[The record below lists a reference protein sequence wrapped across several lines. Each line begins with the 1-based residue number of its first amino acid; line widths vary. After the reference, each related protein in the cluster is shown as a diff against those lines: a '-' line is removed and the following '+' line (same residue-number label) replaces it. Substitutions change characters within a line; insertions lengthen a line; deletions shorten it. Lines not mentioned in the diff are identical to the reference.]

1 LAVLAVPL
9 TVACTFSI
17 LPASTLSFP
26 TITLGLSLLFL
37 CTEGS

>member
-1 LAVLAVPL
+1 LYILAV
-9 TVACTFSI
+9 FSI
-17 LPASTLSFP
+17 LLASTLSLL

>member
-1 LAVLAVPL
+1 LYLLAV
-9 TVACTFSI
+9 FSI
-17 LPASTLSFP
+17 LPASNLSFP